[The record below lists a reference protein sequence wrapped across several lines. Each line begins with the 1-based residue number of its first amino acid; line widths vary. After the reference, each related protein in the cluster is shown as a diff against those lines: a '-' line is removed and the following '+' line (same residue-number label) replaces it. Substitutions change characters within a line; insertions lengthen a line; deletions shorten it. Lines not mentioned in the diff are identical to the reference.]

1 MLTSIVTGLCLAAQT
16 PDFTRLWHTGG
27 LDNPE
32 SVISD
37 GRGGFVVSN
46 VSGGGTERNGQGYLA
61 RLDADG
67 QIVVRNW
74 VSGLNA
80 PKGLAI
86 LDGRFFVTD
95 IDAVVEIAFPDGSVL
110 ARHTVT
116 GANALNDIAVHDGRL
131 FVSDSRGSRIYVF
144 ENGSWSIW
152 LEDDALD
159 GVNGLLAEPERLLV
173 TTMGAGTLLAVDWAD
188 RSLRVLADGLPDADG
203 IARATRSGYVISQW
217 PGQVWFWRADRGRE
231 LIFDRRDE
239 PVMMNDIFIADGRLL
254 IPHWE
259 PGAVSA
265 WRIGCPE
272 QASAPM
278 TPE

>member
-1 MLTSIVTGLCLAAQT
+1 MLTSIVTGLCLAAQA

-95 IDAVVEIAFPDGSVL
+95 IDAVVEIAFPNGSVL

-188 RSLRVLADGLPDADG
+188 QSLRVLADGLPDADG
-203 IARATRSGYVISQW
+203 IARATRGGYVISQW

-239 PVMMNDIFIADGRLL
+239 PVMMNDIFVADGRLL